1 MTKVITRRSVLL
13 GAAASAYVS
22 TGANPVG
29 AAGANTP
36 TIVAFGGGRLDNKLG
51 RKMVAA
57 AGRGKSFSVVVSF
70 GSPDPVKDGRND
82 VAWLRSLGA
91 RRTAIVGVDKNGR
104 RPIRDLFHE
113 ADLIWFTGGFQKR
126 HVLVLGGIPGAITAL
141 KAAHA
146 AGCVIAGGSAGAA
159 VMSKVM
165 ISGGKFPNVY
175 TRSGFG
181 LWPEVIIDQ
190 HVIARKR
197 EWRLQKAIA
206 ANPRLIGV
214 GIDEGAGVFYQGGEM
229 KVFGRSRVILVRSVN
244 GRIEQTRLR
253 RGQTV
258 RL

>member
-1 MTKVITRRSVLL
+1 MAKSITRRSALL
-13 GAAASAYVS
+13 GAWASAYNIL
-22 TGANPVG
+22 GAGPTHG
-29 AAGANTP
+29 AGAGTP
-36 TIVAFGGGRLDNKLG
+36 TIAAFGGGRLDNKLG

-57 AGRGKSFSVVVSF
+57 AGRGKSFSVVVSL
-70 GSPDPVKDGRND
+70 GARDPVRDGRSD
-82 VAWLRSLGA
+82 VSWLRSLGA
-91 RRTAIVGVDKNGR
+91 RRTAILGVDKAGR
-104 RPIRDLFHE
+104 RPVRDLFAE
-113 ADLIWFTGGFQKR
+113 ADLIWFSGGFQKR
-126 HVLVLGGIPGAITAL
+126 HVLALGSIAGAIPAL

-146 AGCVIAGGSAGAA
+146 AGCVIAGGSAGAE

-181 LWPEVIIDQ
+181 LWPGVIIDQ

-214 GIDEGAGVFYQGGEM
+214 GIDEGAGVFYQSGQM
-229 KVFGRSRVILVRSVN
+229 QVFGRSRVILVRSVN
-244 GRIEQTRLR
+244 GKIEETRLR
-253 RGQTV
+253 RGQMV